1 MPNSFSHI
9 FARHAR
15 AAALPATRHS
25 PAIPAMQE
33 ETVERVAALVLG
45 ENGEKRLRK
54 FLRRLTADPFV
65 QPNRRNPRL
74 VDMVLARV
82 ATRDWGGALDLAS
95 SFWRF
100 DLFVYLAPYMTRDEH
115 REQLAQIWPSC
126 DISSWRWKLVA
137 LTYLRQVGYIGDL
150 PRPDTELLVYRGVYN
165 PRHRLGLSWS
175 TNIKTARHFVRPH
188 GPRRHRPVFVYSAV
202 APPDAFLGG
211 FGVRD
216 EAEYI
221 VHPSLLTDVKQVEGI
236 PPEL

>member
-1 MPNSFSHI
+1 
-9 FARHAR
+9 
-15 AAALPATRHS
+15 
-25 PAIPAMQE
+25 MQE
-33 ETVERVAALVLG
+33 EAVERVAALVLG
-45 ENGEKRLRK
+45 GNDEERLRK
-54 FLRRLTADPFV
+54 YLRRLTADPFV
-65 QPNRRNPRL
+65 RPNRRNPRF

-100 DLFVYLAPYMTRDEH
+100 DLFVYLAPYMTRDER
-115 REQLAQIWPSC
+115 REQLTQIWPSC

-150 PRPDTELLVYRGVYN
+150 PQPDTELLIYRGVYKA
-165 PRHRLGLSWS
+165 RHRLGLSWS
-175 TNIKTARHFVRPH
+175 TNIKTARHFVRPPWPGH
-188 GPRRHRPVFVYSAV
+188 RRDVFVYSAV

-221 VHPSLLTDVKQVEGI
+221 VHPSLLTDVKQVEGV
-236 PPEL
+236 PSEL